1 MMSSAERRRTRLS
14 IEIEPELRREIESAA
29 AENALSLHDYVVA
42 VLRRALDEEQ
52 DNALAVNRAWAQLS
66 ARSFARDW
74 NSDEDRVYD
83 HLS

>member
-1 MMSSAERRRTRLS
+1 MISSAERRRTRLS

-29 AENALSLHDYVVA
+29 AENALSLHDYIVA
-42 VLRRALDEEQ
+42 VLRRALGEEQ
-52 DNALAVNRAWAQLS
+52 NNFLATNQAWAQLS

-74 NSDEDRVYD
+74 DSDEDHVYD

>member
-1 MMSSAERRRTRLS
+1 MMTSAERRRTRLS

-29 AENALSLHDYVVA
+29 AEKALSLHDYVVA

-66 ARSFARDW
+66 VRSFTRDW
-74 NSDEDRVYD
+74 NSDEDQVYD